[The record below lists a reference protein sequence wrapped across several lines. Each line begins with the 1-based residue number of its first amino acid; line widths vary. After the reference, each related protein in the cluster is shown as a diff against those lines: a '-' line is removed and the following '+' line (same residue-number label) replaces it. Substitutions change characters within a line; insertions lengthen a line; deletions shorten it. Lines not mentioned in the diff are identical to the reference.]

1 MYVKTELVKNSFY
14 ISYSLLLTTG
24 TICFIEAIR
33 TDDAK
38 IRHIMNVEVC
48 ISIVAAMFY
57 GKFIDMIKNTNEIDY
72 NKINIVRYTDWFIS
86 TPLMLLGLGLVLTY
100 NLGISFKFKSFLV
113 ILLLNFGML
122 LSGYLGELN
131 KINKKFALVG
141 GFIFFGFLFYYI
153 YYLYIKDK
161 KVIQNTIIYLLFL
174 IIWSIYGLV
183 YLMDIKVK
191 NIIYNI
197 LDTIAKCVI
206 GIGFWAYFTKLFK

>member
-1 MYVKTELVKNSFY
+1 MNINAEIVKNSFY

-24 TICFIEAIR
+24 TICFIEAVR

-48 ISIVAAMFY
+48 ISIVASMFY
-57 GKFIDMIKNTNEIDY
+57 GKFIDMIKDTNINY
-72 NKINIVRYTDWFIS
+72 NKINIVRYNDWFIT

-100 NLGISFKFKSFLV
+100 NLGISFKFSSFLI

-122 LSGYLGELN
+122 ISGYLGELN
-131 KINKKFALVG
+131 KINKKFALLG
-141 GFIFFGFLFYYI
+141 GFIFFGLMFYYI

-174 IIWSIYGLV
+174 FIWSIYGLV
-183 YLMDIKVK
+183 YFIDVKIK

-197 LDTIAKCVI
+197 LDTISKCIV

>member
-1 MYVKTELVKNSFY
+1 MYVKTELVRNSFY

-57 GKFIDMIKNTNEIDY
+57 GKFIDMIKDNEIDY
-72 NKINIVRYTDWFIS
+72 NRINIVRYTDWFIS

-100 NLGISFKFKSFLV
+100 NLGISFKFSSYLI

-141 GFIFFGFLFYYI
+141 GFIFFAFLFYYI

-161 KVIQNTIIYLLFL
+161 KVIVNTIIFLLFL
-174 IIWSIYGLV
+174 IIWSVYGLV
-183 YLMDIKVK
+183 YLMDDKAK

-197 LDTIAKCVI
+197 LDTIAKCII